1 MNIQVDEAIA
11 VTKHLMRLLNAA
23 KADGDDQPQSLLD
36 ARKRIAFGCLQSI
49 FNVLNGESLP
59 EDLALALRLQ
69 GDLHPA

>member
-23 KADGDDQPQSLLD
+23 KADGD
-36 ARKRIAFGCLQSI
+36 
-49 FNVLNGESLP
+49 
-59 EDLALALRLQ
+59 LALALRLQ